1 LNSSIAIEIFL
12 PYITTFLGM
21 GLRKERPKIAL
32 LVTLGKKVF
41 SSLQKVYCSNHQAQS
56 YEELFIGK
64 KSPFEA

>member
-1 LNSSIAIEIFL
+1 
-12 PYITTFLGM
+12 M